1 MNKLLTIAAI
11 VLFASNVN
19 AQQRQ
24 LIYQKSTMSHEV
36 QKELEDKQ
44 IHATKLDLVKHRIAR
59 DLAVE
64 DPNKI
69 DLVSLMDWL
78 KLKDARFDMT
88 VEDNLIVCEDDK
100 QCKFTWKLNSK
111 YITEQSPELIAY
123 LYELSK
129 TKTNKSKPRLVKP

>member
-1 MNKLLTIAAI
+1 MNKLLTITALT
-11 VLFASNVN
+11 LFTVSAN
-19 AQQRQ
+19 AQKRE

-59 DLAVE
+59 DLAVD

-88 VEDNLIVCEDDK
+88 VEYNLIVCEDDK

-111 YITEQSPELIAY
+111 YLTEQSPELIAY

>member
-11 VLFASNVN
+11 TLVASNVN

-24 LIYQKSTMSHEV
+24 LIYQKSTMSHEA

-88 VEDNLIVCEDDK
+88 VEDNLIVCEDDN
-100 QCKFTWKLNSK
+100 QCKFAWKLNSK
-111 YITEQSPELIAY
+111 YLTEQSPELIAY

-129 TKTNKSKPRLVKP
+129 TKTNKSKPRLTK

>member
-1 MNKLLTIAAI
+1 MNKLLTIAALT
-11 VLFASNVN
+11 LFTVSAN
-19 AQQRQ
+19 AQKRE

-111 YITEQSPELIAY
+111 YLTEQSPELIAY

>member
-11 VLFASNVN
+11 TLFTVSAN
-19 AQQRQ
+19 AQKRE

-69 DLVSLMDWL
+69 DLVSLIDWL

-111 YITEQSPELIAY
+111 YLTEQSPELIAY

>member
-11 VLFASNVN
+11 TLFASNVN

-111 YITEQSPELIAY
+111 YLTEQSPELIAY

-129 TKTNKSKPRLVKP
+129 TKTNKSKSRLVKP

>member
-11 VLFASNVN
+11 TLFTVNAN

-111 YITEQSPELIAY
+111 YLTEQSPELIAY

>member
-11 VLFASNVN
+11 ALFASNVN

-111 YITEQSPELIAY
+111 YLTEQSPELIAY

>member
-11 VLFASNVN
+11 ALLSANAN

-111 YITEQSPELIAY
+111 YLTEQSPELIAY